1 MIKKLRV
8 VANCTPTV
16 GIVIKEY
23 DALEANKLQ
32 LLAKYLQPLAKE
44 GMQAPAQVVEFLGLE
59 FPRTGT
65 IKKAQIQANCDELL
79 EYADTIGIDTLLITD
94 AKHFCYLSG
103 KPKAEDYIGNMYACV
118 ISGYEHIKI
127 LPALSP
133 VVVTISPNKASI
145 YYRAL
150 SVLAKAY
157 NGTYEEPGND
167 VLRSEAYP
175 DSVDA
180 ISENLNA
187 ILHSSVI
194 TIDIETY
201 GRDNPKDA
209 LRWERGEIGS
219 IAFSPDKHSGVAY
232 LVGEH
237 YTGDNC
243 KDILVTTRKFLDDFK
258 GEIVL
263 HNGLFD
269 AKFLIRWLYMKD
281 LSDYEGMYEGIK
293 VFARMHD
300 TMIMAWACINSTE
313 RLGKGLK
320 ELSKDFTG
328 DYAESVKNIKL
339 LATEDLLRY
348 NLKDTCGTFHLYE
361 KYSELLKEEQ
371 QEIVYNTIL
380 RQSFAF
386 LLEMMMTGLPVDR
399 KRVLEAQQELS
410 DIQDKALVTVLASK
424 YVKRAEDILKRN
436 ASIKYNASHKT
447 KQKTPDDI
455 ELTFNP
461 GSGAQ
466 MRVLLFDVLH
476 FDVIETTE
484 TGAPSVGGAVIKEY
498 VAIAEHNGDDDVA
511 ELLKAVLDYASAIKI
526 NGTFINALLEL
537 SIEHP
542 NGDWYINGNLKM
554 GGTQSGRLS
563 SSDPNLQNLPSG
575 SKYGKLIKSCIK
587 APKGWLYVSSDFS
600 ALESSGVLHSNM

>member
-1 MIKKLRV
+1 MLHKLRV
-8 VANCTPTV
+8 VPNCKPTI
-16 GIVIKEY
+16 GIVVKEY
-23 DALEANKLQ
+23 DASESNKLQ

-44 GMQAPAQVVEFLGLE
+44 GMNTPAQIIEFIGLE

-65 IKKAQIQANCDELL
+65 IKKAQIQDNCKELL
-79 EYADTIGIDTLLITD
+79 EYIDTIGITTLLVTD

-103 KPKAEDYIGNMYACV
+103 KPKAEDYIGNMYDCV
-118 ISGYEHIKI
+118 IKDYEHIKI

-133 VVVTISPNKASI
+133 VVVSISPNKAST
-145 YYRAL
+145 YYKAL
-150 SVLAKAY
+150 NVLAKVH
-157 NGTYEEPGND
+157 NGTYEEPGSD
-167 VLRSEAYP
+167 ALREEYYP
-175 DSVDA
+175 ETPEDIA
-180 ISENLNA
+180 TNLSN
-187 ILHSSVI
+187 ILHNKVI

-243 KDILVTTRKFLDDFK
+243 KDILANTRKFLDNYK

-281 LSDYEGMYEGIK
+281 LSDYVGMYEGIK
-293 VFARMHD
+293 VFSRMHD

-339 LATEDLLRY
+339 LSTEDLLRY

-361 KYSELLKEEQ
+361 KYSQMLIDENQ
-371 QEIVYNTIL
+371 DMVYNTIL
-380 RQSFAF
+380 RPSFGF

-399 KRVLEAQQELS
+399 KRTLEAQEELS
-410 DIQDKALVTVLASK
+410 KIQEKALETVLASK
-424 YVKRAEDILKRN
+424 YVKRAEDILKRV
-436 ASIKYNASHKT
+436 ASVKYNESHKT
-447 KQKTPDDI
+447 KQKTPDEID
-455 ELTFNP
+455 LVFNP
-461 GSGAQ
+461 GSGLQ

-476 FDVIETTE
+476 FDVIETTD
-484 TGAPSVGGAVIKEY
+484 TGAPSVGGGVIKEY
-498 VAIAEHNGDDDVA
+498 VAIADNNGDTEVV

-563 SSDPNLQNLPSG
+563 SSDPNLQNLNGG
-575 SKYGKLIKSCIK
+575 S
-587 APKGWLYVSSDFS
+587 LYR
-600 ALESSGVLHSNM
+600 NI

>member
-1 MIKKLRV
+1 MIGKLRV

-23 DALEANKLQ
+23 EAVESNKLQ
-32 LLAKYLQPLAKE
+32 LLAKYLQPLAKD
-44 GMQAPAQVVEFLGLE
+44 GMTTPAQVIEFLGLE
-59 FPRTGT
+59 FPRVGT
-65 IKKAQIQANCDELL
+65 IKKAQIQDNCNALL
-79 EYADTIGIDTLLITD
+79 EYVDTVGIDTLLVTD

-103 KPKAEDYIGNMYACV
+103 KPKAEDYIGNVYDCV
-118 ISGYEHIKI
+118 IKDYEHIKI

-145 YYRAL
+145 FYKAL
-150 SVLAKAY
+150 SVLAKLY
-157 NGTYEEPGND
+157 NGTYEEPGSD
-167 VLRSEAYP
+167 VLREEHYP
-175 DSVDA
+175 DTIEDIASDLKDIV
-180 ISENLNA
+180 
-187 ILHSSVI
+187 HSNTI
-194 TIDIETY
+194 TVDIETY

-219 IAFSPDKHSGVAY
+219 IAFSPDKHSGVSY

-237 YTGDNC
+237 FTQDKC
-243 KDILVTTRKFLDDFK
+243 SDILLETRKFFDTFK
-258 GEIVL
+258 GDIVL

-281 LSDYEGMYEGIK
+281 LSDYKGMYEGIK
-293 VFARMHD
+293 VFSRIHD

-339 LATEDLLRY
+339 LPIDDLLRY

-361 KYSELLKEEQ
+361 KYTQMLV
-371 QEIVYNTIL
+371 QENQEMVYNTIL
-380 RQSFAF
+380 RPSFGF

-399 KRVLEAQQELS
+399 ERTLEAQAELS
-410 DIQDKALVTVLASK
+410 KIQETALATVLESK
-424 YVKRAEDILKRN
+424 YVKRAEDILKRI
-436 ASIKYNASHKT
+436 ASVKYNESHKT
-447 KQKTPDDI
+447 KQKTPEDI

-461 GSGAQ
+461 GSGLQ

-476 FDVIETTE
+476 FDVIEKTD
-484 TGAPSVGGAVIKEY
+484 TGAPSVGGGVIKEY
-498 VAIAEHNGDDDVA
+498 MAIAEHNKDTDVV
-511 ELLKAVLDYASAIKI
+511 ELLKAVLDYGSAIKI

-537 SIEHP
+537 SIQHP

-563 SSDPNLQNLPSG
+563 SSDP
-575 SKYGKLIKSCIK
+575 
-587 APKGWLYVSSDFS
+587 
-600 ALESSGVLHSNM
+600 

>member
-8 VANCTPTV
+8 VPNCTPTV
-16 GIVIKEY
+16 GIIVKEY
-23 DALEANKLQ
+23 DASEANKLQ

-44 GMQAPAQVVEFLGLE
+44 GMATPAQFIEFIGLE
-59 FPRTGT
+59 FPKTGT
-65 IKKAQIQANCDELL
+65 IKKAQIQTNCTELL
-79 EYADTIGIDTLLITD
+79 EYVDTIGIDTLLVTD

-103 KPKAEDYIGNMYACV
+103 KPKAEDYIGNMYDCV
-118 ISGYEHIKI
+118 VSGYEHIKI

-145 YYRAL
+145 YYKAL
-150 SVLAKAY
+150 SVLARVY
-157 NGTYEEPGND
+157 NGTYEEPGID

-175 DSVDA
+175 DTIA
-180 ISENLNA
+180 GISKELSN
-187 ILHSSVI
+187 IIHSNTI

-237 YTGDNC
+237 YTGNNC
-243 KDILVTTRKFLDDFK
+243 KDILKTTRKFLDDFK

-281 LSDYEGMYEGIK
+281 LSDYVGMYEGIK

-313 RLGKGLK
+313 RLAKGLK

-339 LATEDLLRY
+339 LSTEDLLRY

-361 KYSELLKEEQ
+361 KYSELLRTEQ
-371 QEIVYNTIL
+371 QEIVYNSIL
-380 RQSFAF
+380 RESFGF

-399 KRVLEAQQELS
+399 ARVLEAQKELS
-410 DIQDKALVTVLASK
+410 QIQDTALVTVLSSK

-436 ASIKYNASHKT
+436 ASIKYNESHKT
-447 KQKTPDDI
+447 KKKTPEDI
-455 ELTFNP
+455 ELVFNP

-466 MRVLLFDVLH
+466 MRILLFDVLH
-476 FDVIETTE
+476 FDIIETTE
-484 TGAPSVGGAVIKEY
+484 TGAPSVGGGVIKEY
-498 VAIAEHNGDDDVA
+498 VAIAEHNGDTEVV

-554 GGTQSGRLS
+554 GGTSSGRLS
-563 SSDPNLQNLPSG
+563 SSDPNLQNLNGG
-575 SKYGKLIKSCIK
+575 S
-587 APKGWLYVSSDFS
+587 LYR
-600 ALESSGVLHSNM
+600 NI